1 MRPVPLIVS
10 TYMLAADIK
19 LTIKICSYDGII
31 VNLQRNHKKKEVS
44 RMKKSKNKTTTCFTT
59 SLRHSLP
66 NFRTGVESISIIKS
80 SDPFR
85 RYMRG
90 SDLSDLREDWRA
102 IGYDLRKAMRK
113 YPL

>member
-1 MRPVPLIVS
+1 MVV
-10 TYMLAADIK
+10 IK
-19 LTIKICSYDGII
+19 LAIKICSYDGIF
-31 VNLQRNHKKKEVS
+31 VNLQRNHKEKEVS
-44 RMKKSKNKTTTCFTT
+44 RMKKSKNKATTCFTT

-90 SDLSDLREDWRA
+90 NDLSDLREDWRA